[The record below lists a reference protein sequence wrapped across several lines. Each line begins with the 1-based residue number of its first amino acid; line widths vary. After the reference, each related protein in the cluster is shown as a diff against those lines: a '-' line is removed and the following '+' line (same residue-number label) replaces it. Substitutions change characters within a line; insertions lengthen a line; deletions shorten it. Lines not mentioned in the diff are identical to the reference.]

1 MLTTIISHPENL
13 KALEARLSGEPLL
26 DQELFRATFRLQ
38 PNSCMAIDEPTGKYR
53 QPDGIVARPS
63 EIRVNYKFFS
73 YGPED
78 IEYLKYAGIIT
89 EVRRA
94 LFYVMNAPPG
104 VAEILE
110 LTNG

>member
-1 MLTTIISHPENL
+1 MLTTIVSHPQNL
-13 KALEARLSGEPLL
+13 KALEDRLKKEPEL
-26 DQELFRATFRLQ
+26 DQQLFKATFRLQ
-38 PNSCMAIDEPTGKYR
+38 PNSSMPIDEPTGKYR

-63 EIRVNYKFFS
+63 EIRINYKFFS

-78 IEYLKYAGIIT
+78 LEFLKYAGIIT

-94 LFYVMNAPPG
+94 VFYVMGAPPG